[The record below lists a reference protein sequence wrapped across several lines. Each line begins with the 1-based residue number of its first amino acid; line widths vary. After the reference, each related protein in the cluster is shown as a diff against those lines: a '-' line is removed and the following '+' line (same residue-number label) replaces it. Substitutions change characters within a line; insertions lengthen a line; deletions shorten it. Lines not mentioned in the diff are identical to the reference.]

1 MSEWKDTQRKL
12 NTQLLDL
19 LKRGETKIRKLSELS
34 KTEQNRLAT
43 LNARLETFR
52 LWKNV
57 QNHQL
62 AIWLTEDGYESRNSQ
77 NSFTQQH
84 DDLPF
89 S

>member
-19 LKRGETKIRKLSELS
+19 LKREKAKIRKLSEFS

-43 LNARLETFR
+43 LNARLETLR

-62 AIWLTEDGYESRNSQ
+62 AILLTEDGYES
-77 NSFTQQH
+77 
-84 DDLPF
+84 
-89 S
+89 

>member
-19 LKRGETKIRKLSELS
+19 LKREKEKIRKLSELS

-43 LNARLETFR
+43 LNARLETPR

-77 NSFTQQH
+77 KSFTQQH